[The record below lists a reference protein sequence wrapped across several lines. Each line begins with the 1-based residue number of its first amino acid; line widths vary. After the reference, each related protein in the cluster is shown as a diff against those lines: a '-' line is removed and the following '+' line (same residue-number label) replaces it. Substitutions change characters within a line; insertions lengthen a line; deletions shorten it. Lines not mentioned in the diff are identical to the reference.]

1 MTEAPSF
8 DAKEA
13 PFGVAVTAALWLVA
27 QQHSPASSM
36 RASQDSLGTPLSSA
50 PPSRGVGES
59 GESERVPK
67 PARRAAP
74 SRYEIVRRLGGS
86 ATSESLLAIARGP
99 LGFERHVVL
108 KRLLRG
114 PSGLSTPASEA
125 ALGREAL
132 AYARVSHPA
141 VVRLYDFVEEDG
153 RLTLVLEHV
162 DGTSLAKL
170 LSTLR
175 SFGESLDDTCAL
187 YIGYRL
193 LSAVAAAHGAREPL
207 SREFAPVIHRALS
220 PSNVLVGWDGDVKLT
235 DFGLASLG
243 GVRGGAPPSL
253 VRGNVGYLA
262 PEQAK
267 GETVTVRSDVYAAC
281 LVVRELLTN
290 APVFPRR
297 DRSEG
302 ELLAEMA
309 EPNLSP
315 TAAACPRLSPWVA
328 EALDRGLAVDP
339 EQRNVTADELSVI
352 VRRAIEAN
360 VGSVDDARVRFTS
373 RIASIR
379 RSDETMRLVADTFDA
394 SEADDAADTVETLP
408 EVAASVA
415 DVWLDDDETAVLAE
429 SRPAVPAIE
438 PAARTE
444 RLPAIEPATE
454 PPVQTVSMVVPA
466 ARRVAPPPIPSPL
479 VAQTL
484 PMRPTGTGAL
494 PSNPA
499 FEASHPLPDTR
510 TKTPATFIA
519 DVASSSAGREPT
531 NGRSIVLAAAVIAV
545 VVGALTGGGLAFRD
559 RVLTRWSP
567 SAAPSSKPVAAVP
580 TPSVAP
586 APPPTLAP
594 AASASAVL
602 AVASPSALASSSAA
616 KPISSAPVMVPE
628 GAGRLLTDT
637 ADAGH
642 RIFVD
647 GKLAGS
653 SGKPVVVA
661 CGSHQVRLG
670 SAGRLQTLDVPCGGD
685 VTLAR

>member
-1 MTEAPSF
+1 MPPAR
-8 DAKEA
+8 
-13 PFGVAVTAALWLVA
+13 AA
-27 QQHSPASSM
+27 
-36 RASQDSLGTPLSSA
+36 
-50 PPSRGVGES
+50 
-59 GESERVPK
+59 GESERAPK

-74 SRYEIVRRLGGS
+74 SRYEIVKRLGGS

-114 PSGLSTPASEA
+114 ASGLSTPASEA

-132 AYARVSHPA
+132 AYARLSHPA

-162 DGTSLAKL
+162 DGTSLARL

-193 LSAVAAAHGAREPL
+193 LSALAAAHGAREPL
-207 SREFAPVIHRALS
+207 SREFAPVIHRGLC
-220 PSNVLVGWDGDVKLT
+220 PSSVLVGWDGDVKLT
-235 DFGLASLG
+235 DFGLARLG
-243 GVRGGAPPSL
+243 GVPSDTRPS
-253 VRGNVGYLA
+253 VIKGNVGYLA
-262 PEQAK
+262 PEQVT

-290 APVFPRR
+290 TPVFPRR
-297 DRSEG
+297 DRPERD
-302 ELLAEMA
+302 LLAEMA
-309 EPNLSP
+309 EPTLTP
-315 TAAACPRLSPWVA
+315 TASACPRLSPWVA

-339 EQRNVTADELSVI
+339 EERNVTADELSVI

-360 VGSVDDARVRFTS
+360 VGSVDEARARFSS

-394 SEADDAADTVETLP
+394 GEADDAADTVETLP

-415 DVWLDDDETAVLAE
+415 DVWLDADETVALAD
-429 SRPAVPAIE
+429 SRPALPETEPAI
-438 PAARTE
+438 RTE
-444 RLPAIEPATE
+444 RLPAIEAAPLIE

-466 ARRVAPPPIPSPL
+466 ARVRAEPRVPPPPIPSPL

-484 PMRPTGTGAL
+484 PLRPSGTF

-499 FEASHPLPDTR
+499 FDVSHPVTDTR
-510 TKTPATFIA
+510 TKTPATFMT
-519 DVASSSAGREPT
+519 DVAPT
-531 NGRSIVLAAAVIAV
+531 AVASGGSTGRSFVAAAAVIAV
-545 VVGALTGGGLAFRD
+545 IVGALTGGGLAFRD
-559 RVLTRWSP
+559 RLSARWSSVIPP
-567 SAAPSSKPVAAVP
+567 SKAASSVPVPVPAAPSS
-580 TPSVAP
+580 PSSPLV
-586 APPPTLAP
+586 
-594 AASASAVL
+594 
-602 AVASPSALASSSAA
+602 VASPSALPSALPSATAA
-616 KPISSAPVMVPE
+616 KPTSPTPLPE
-628 GAGRLLTDT
+628 GAGRLLTD
-637 ADAGH
+637 ASDAGH

-685 VTLAR
+685 VSLGR